1 MQMLHLQAAD
11 LDLLLRIYVLL
22 ASAANTRLEQ
32 RKFAAKAQGCAVG
45 LLQASIATAE
55 VKQASG

>member
-32 RKFAAKAQGCAVG
+32 CKFAAKAQGCAVG

-55 VKQASG
+55 VKEASG